1 MALELI
7 AIATAAASAGVAE
20 VTRRLLGRRK
30 PAEPTAE
37 PAVRP
42 SGVSFGDVRAGGD
55 VTQSG
60 RDVIHHH
67 GRRE

>member
-1 MALELI
+1 MAFDLI

-20 VTRRLLGRRK
+20 VTRRLLGRTKR
-30 PAEPTAE
+30 AEPE
-37 PAVRP
+37 PGAVA
-42 SGVSFGDVRAGGD
+42 FGDVRAFGD

-60 RDVIHHH
+60 RDVTIHH

>member
-1 MALELI
+1 MAFELI

-30 PAEPTAE
+30 PAEPTFE
-37 PAVRP
+37 PKAGP
-42 SGVSFGDVRAGGD
+42 AAVSFGDVWAGGD

-60 RDVIHHH
+60 RDVTHHH
-67 GRRE
+67 GRPE

>member
-1 MALELI
+1 MAFELI

-30 PAEPTAE
+30 PAEPTFE
-37 PAVRP
+37 PEAAP
-42 SGVSFGDVRAGGD
+42 AAVSFGDVWAGGD

-60 RDVIHHH
+60 RDVTHHR
-67 GRRE
+67 GRPE